1 MRTLALAGMV
11 LALWGCQDRK
21 ERAHLTVEAAH
32 ELTPEPAR
40 EASPR
45 AGQACDGS
53 VGSCLASEYC
63 VFEPG
68 LCGKGKTPGTCRP
81 RPSTCDRQYA
91 PVCGCDGQVY
101 DNACLAHAAGVD
113 LSVNG
118 GCKERLVDWAACGAA
133 FCDVREQY
141 CEIVLSDVAELPT
154 DSTCKPLPA
163 ACVPDGA
170 EPRTCA
176 CFPRSTRCLSF
187 CGPLSTGGLSG
198 FHLTCRL

>member
-1 MRTLALAGMV
+1 MRQLALACV
-11 LALWGCQDRK
+11 LLVLGSCGDRK
-21 ERAHLTVEAAH
+21 DDRHLTVDARH
-32 ELTPEPAR
+32 ELTPERASESAPSAAR
-40 EASPR
+40 
-45 AGQACDGS
+45 GCDGRAE
-53 VGSCLASEYC
+53 SCPLDQYC
-63 VFEPG
+63 AFEPG

-81 RPSTCDRQYA
+81 RPSSCDRTYA
-91 PVCGCDGQVY
+91 PVCGCDGEIY
-101 DNACLAHAAGVD
+101 DNACLAQAAGVD
-113 LSVNG
+113 LNVNG
-118 GCKERLVDWAACGAA
+118 GCKERLVDWAPCGAA

-163 ACVPDGA
+163 ACVPQAG

-187 CGPLSTGGLSG
+187 CGPISTAGLSG